1 MFIIIIIIIIISIV
15 LKIKQLLIIGI
26 MAACVWFVV
35 EVVVY
40 WFIKENNVPAFSS
53 EEKQW
58 P

>member
-1 MFIIIIIIIIISIV
+1 MFIIIIIIIISIV